1 MTPTVAA
8 ADPDRDDRPPTPG
21 PTPNGPGADLAADL
35 GRILRTARG
44 DRSLRSVA
52 VELGLSH
59 STLHAL
65 EAGTDNPTLNR
76 AAAIAADYG
85 VAVHLTADPK
95 AAR

>member
-8 ADPDRDDRPPTPG
+8 ADPDRDDRPPATGTG
-21 PTPNGPGADLAADL
+21 PATYGADLAAAL
-35 GRILRTARG
+35 GRTLRTPRG

-52 VELGLSH
+52 AELGLSH

-76 AAAIAADYG
+76 AAAIASAYG
-85 VAVHLTADPK
+85 AAVHLTADPK
-95 AAR
+95 AGR